1 MSAENSF
8 KSGVLRILSKNVI
21 FFALL
26 GMCIILSFL
35 SDRFLSTRNFM
46 NVIMQNTTM
55 GVVAVGMTFVIITGG
70 IDLSVGSVLAVSAAI
85 GAGAMKA
92 GFPIVVGLFIL
103 IGVGAIFGF
112 FQGILISRLHMPA
125 FIVTLGGMSIA
136 RGCTMVF
143 MQGKTITGLPASFQF
158 FGAGNVIGKIPC
170 AVVILALVYVFAFY
184 VLKYTAYGRSLYALG
199 GNREATELSGINTR
213 KVEAVAFVVSGVASG
228 LGAIILTSRLGA
240 AIPTGG
246 VGLEMEAIGAV
257 VIGGASL
264 AGGRGTIF
272 GTLIGVFILGVL
284 NNGLNLL
291 NVDPFFS
298 GVVMG
303 SVILIAVLI
312 DTLKKQY
319 S

>member
-1 MSAENSF
+1 
-8 KSGVLRILSKNVI
+8 
-21 FFALL
+21 
-26 GMCIILSFL
+26 
-35 SDRFLSTRNFM
+35 M
-46 NVIMQNTTM
+46 NVIMQSTTM

-70 IDLSVGSVLAVSAAI
+70 IDLSVGSVLAISAAI
-85 GAGAMKA
+85 GAGSMKA
-92 GFPIVVGLFIL
+92 GFPIAAALMIM
-103 IGVGAIFGF
+103 IAVGAVFGLA
-112 FQGILISRLHMPA
+112 QGLLISRMRMPA

-143 MQGKTITGLPASFQF
+143 MQGKTISGLPPAFQF
-158 FGAGNVIGKIPC
+158 FGAGTVVAGIPC
-170 AVVILALVYVFAFY
+170 AVIILAIVYLTAFY
-184 VLKYTAYGRSLYALG
+184 VLKYTTYGRSLYALG

-213 KVEAVAFVVSGVASG
+213 NIETIAFVASGVTSG
-228 LGAIILTSRLGA
+228 LGAIILTSRLGT

-246 VGLEMEAIGAV
+246 AGLELEAIGAV

-272 GTLIGVFILGVL
+272 GTLIGVLILGVL

-303 SVILIAVLI
+303 SVILVAVLI
-312 DTLKKQY
+312 DTVKKRY